1 MSWGGVRRERAYG
14 LDRVPYL
21 KEFDGPTFAPEPDD
35 EEEEP
40 DELPDELPDD
50 DPLLL
55 PPDFPPLEPP
65 DEPPPECPPPPLR
78 FSRSWMSINS
88 ARASASRIA
97 SVLTSGMESEL
108 TAVAKRSRNIDA
120 RENFIM
126 DVSRW
131 LELKLGGPRP
141 EMMRFYA
148 RDGTIQTK
156 NPGNVSHNC
165 HRCSTT
171 ECMKKERLKDRSLG
185 FLKYGMKDQSWI

>member
-14 LDRVPYL
+14 LDRASYL
-21 KEFDGPTFAPEPDD
+21 KEFDGPPFAPEPDD

-40 DELPDELPDD
+40 DELPDD

-55 PPDFPPLEPP
+55 PPGFPPLEPP

-97 SVLTSGMESEL
+97 SALTSGMESDL
-108 TAVAKRSRNIDA
+108 TAVAERSRNIDA
-120 RENFIM
+120 VESFIM

-141 EMMRFYA
+141 EMNRCYV

-171 ECMKKERLKDRSLG
+171 ECMKKERLKNRSPD
-185 FLKYGMKDQSWI
+185 FLSMG